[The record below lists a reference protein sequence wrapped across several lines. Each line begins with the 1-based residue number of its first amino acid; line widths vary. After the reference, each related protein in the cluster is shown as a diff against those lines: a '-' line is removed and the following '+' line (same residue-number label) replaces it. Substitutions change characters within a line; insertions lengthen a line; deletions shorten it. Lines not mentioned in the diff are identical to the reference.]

1 MAESELLGLLKIY
14 TFLTNVKQPMQMQIN
29 VEISVAFFCTTLL
42 ARRLVPLSAQGRNTN
57 VRRQVFWLSGSLPR
71 IWSRICTQSPKI
83 QQEIDSGKLIN
94 FSLLNT
100 TSRIFSI
107 KGGGTGFW
115 VSHPMLL
122 SFLQQKK
129 FPFRAGV
136 LANSAKKNRYFWSK
150 TLFLA
155 LYGTKDVG
163 DFPFPFPGVTP

>member
-1 MAESELLGLLKIY
+1 MIKQNGRIRVARAVENIY
-14 TFLTNVKQPMQMQIN
+14 TLLTNVKQPMQMQIN
-29 VEISVAFFCTTLL
+29 VEISVEFFCTTLL

-107 KGGGTGFW
+107 KGGGW
-115 VSHPMLL
+115 VLGSGYPT
-122 SFLQQKK
+122 QCC
-129 FPFRAGV
+129 
-136 LANSAKKNRYFWSK
+136 
-150 TLFLA
+150 
-155 LYGTKDVG
+155 
-163 DFPFPFPGVTP
+163 